1 MVESA
6 GTDPNLDN
14 SNQLRL
20 SQNVHSQKGLRRRRA
35 ERSLAGATTT
45 AGRAAGGRGRGFRCG
60 SGDFDER
67 GLRERERE
75 RASERG
81 SGAER
86 SLKNCSVSLSPTG
99 SATTAPTHST
109 AAAGR
114 GTETLEDDDPSSRS
128 TPPTPK
134 TTTAQQP
141 RGGRKVSFVWF
152 STEIG

>member
-1 MVESA
+1 MFIREKVSA
-6 GTDPNLDN
+6 AAAAPSARWL
-14 SNQLRL
+14 
-20 SQNVHSQKGLRRRRA
+20 
-35 ERSLAGATTT
+35 ERDDD
-45 AGRAAGGRGRGFRCG
+45 RAGGRGRGFRCG

-67 GLRERERE
+67 GLRERE

-114 GTETLEDDDPSSRS
+114 GTETLEDDDPPAVLSIDSSY
-128 TPPTPK
+128 
-134 TTTAQQP
+134 A
-141 RGGRKVSFVWF
+141 
-152 STEIG
+152 